1 MQEPSSSPADQLGA
15 PLHLPC
21 GAVIKNRF
29 CKSATSEILGDR
41 RNAPTKKLVRLY
53 RTWAQGG
60 AGLLVTGNVMI
71 DRRHLGEPGNVVI
84 EDERNMNKLR
94 SWAEAGCQNRSHIW
108 MQLNHPGRQAPKALS
123 DQPVSPSAVAFRTD
137 MARFFNP
144 PRALSAAEIRNL
156 VARFAKTAM
165 IAKKAGF
172 TGVQIH
178 AAHGYLVSQFLSPLT
193 NQRTDEWGGSAEN
206 RMRFVLRI
214 YDAIRDRVG
223 PDFPI
228 SIKLNSSDFMRGGLT
243 EEESAQVAV
252 SLAEAGIDLIEI
264 SGGTYE
270 RPAMTGR
277 TQQVPQSDSEAYFL
291 SYAEKIRT
299 RINTPVALTGGFRTA
314 AGMAAAVDKNGIDM
328 VGLAR
333 PIVIDPELPNRI
345 LDGEDYVSPI
355 QPIHTGIRLIDRVAL
370 LELTWYEQQLGYLG
384 RGRRP
389 RPNQG
394 AWFSLAKTLFENGL
408 QVFQKRRG

>member
-1 MQEPSSSPADQLGA
+1 MQEPSSSPADRLGI

-29 CKSATSEILGDR
+29 CKSATSETLGNR
-41 RNAPTKKLVRLY
+41 RNAPTEKLARLY

-94 SWAEAGCQNRSHIW
+94 SWAEAGSQNQAHIW
-108 MQLNHPGRQAPKALS
+108 MQLNHPGRQAPKPLS
-123 DQPVSPSAVAFRTD
+123 DQPVAPSAVAFRTD

-144 PRALSAAEIRNL
+144 PRALSPAEIRNMI
-156 VARFAKTAM
+156 ARFAKTAM

-206 RMRFVLRI
+206 RKRFVMQI
-214 YDAIRDRVG
+214 YNAIRTRVG

-243 EEESAQVAV
+243 EEQSAQVAI

-277 TQQVPQSDSEAYFL
+277 TKQMPPSDSEAYFL

-314 AGMAAAVDKNGIDM
+314 AGMAAAVEKNSIDM

-333 PIVIDPELPNRI
+333 PMVIDPELPNRI

-355 QPIHTGIRLIDRVAL
+355 RPIHTGIRIIDRVAL
-370 LELTWYEQQLGYLG
+370 LELTWYEQQIGYLG
-384 RGRRP
+384 RGRLP
-389 RPNQG
+389 RPKQG
-394 AWFSLAKTLFENGL
+394 AWFSLAKTLLENGL
-408 QVFQKRRG
+408 QVFHKRRG

>member
-1 MQEPSSSPADQLGA
+1 MQVSNSNPADLLGA

-29 CKSATSEILGDR
+29 CKSATSETLGDR
-41 RNAPTKKLVRLY
+41 RNAPTEQLVRLY
-53 RTWAQGG
+53 RTWAEGG

-94 SWAEAGCQNRSHIW
+94 SWAEAGCQNRTHIW
-108 MQLNHPGRQAPKALS
+108 MQLNHPGRQAPKPLS
-123 DQPVSPSAVAFRTD
+123 AQPVAPSAVSFRSD

-156 VARFAKTAM
+156 IRRYAKTAG
-165 IAKKAGF
+165 IAQKAGF

-193 NQRTDEWGGSAEN
+193 NQRTDEWGGSPGN

-214 YDAIRDRVG
+214 YDAIREQVG

-243 EEESAQVAV
+243 EEESAGVAV
-252 SLAEAGIDLIEI
+252 SLAESGIDLIEI

-277 TQQVPQSDSEAYFL
+277 TLQVGQSDCEAYFL
-291 SYAEKIRT
+291 SYAEALRT
-299 RINTPVALTGGFRTA
+299 RINTPVALTGGFRKA
-314 AGMAAAVDKNGIDM
+314 AGMAAALEKNGIDM

-333 PIVIDPELPNRI
+333 PLVIDPELPNRI

-355 QPIHTGIRLIDRVAL
+355 RPINTGIRLIDRVAL
-370 LELTWYEQQLGYLG
+370 LELTWYEQQIGYLG

-394 AWFSLAKTLFENGL
+394 AWFSLAKTLIENGF